1 MKTDTYNVN
10 NNPPGSPHE
19 VRRAPRAQPTS
30 ALRAHTPCWL
40 AMAWSFLNC
49 SSTFSTIF
57 IRAASRRYSSAV
69 CLLELMSLRCSSVR
83 ASGRLPHLRPR
94 SGRKKSK
101 DGQEAHS
108 KLKKEVKKGSGSVRM
123 ARSIIPAMP
132 RCSPGGRASSP
143 QGASPQCAS
152 SHDCG
157 THLSGTVWLGRNM
170 LLSWSP
176 QCAQPSS
183 LYTITCHGPRQG
195 CGACAQKL
203 CAFPQAP
210 GHPITGEQRF
220 PGQARRGRAF

>member
-1 MKTDTYNVN
+1 MLDRSACACAAKTAAADSARCGN
-10 NNPPGSPHE
+10 
-19 VRRAPRAQPTS
+19 RRPANAKLLSGASWTPKTGHSS
-30 ALRAHTPCWL
+30 ALL
-40 AMAWSFLNC
+40 ASCGASL
-49 SSTFSTIF
+49 STAGT
-57 IRAASRRYSSAV
+57 SSARSAF
-69 CLLELMSLRCSSVR
+69 CTNFRSFAPPPPYESIACAERRFHTC
-83 ASGRLPHLRPR
+83 RPR
-94 SGRKKSK
+94 SGRKFST

-123 ARSIIPAMP
+123 TRSIIPAMP

-195 CGACAQKL
+195 C
-203 CAFPQAP
+203 
-210 GHPITGEQRF
+210 
-220 PGQARRGRAF
+220 

>member
-19 VRRAPRAQPTS
+19 GRRAPHAQPTS

-94 SGRKKSK
+94 SGRKKSE

-176 QCAQPSS
+176 
-183 LYTITCHGPRQG
+183 
-195 CGACAQKL
+195 
-203 CAFPQAP
+203 
-210 GHPITGEQRF
+210 
-220 PGQARRGRAF
+220 

>member
-94 SGRKKSK
+94 SGRNFST

-108 KLKKEVKKGSGSVRM
+108 KLKKEVKKGSGKCANGPVDHTCNASGHWAFLWECPHWSWHSACCCSVTAAGLMRPYTCTWLDLPSPCRPLLLPSPLRPPGTR
-123 ARSIIPAMP
+123 ARAYP
-132 RCSPGGRASSP
+132 RR
-143 QGASPQCAS
+143 
-152 SHDCG
+152 
-157 THLSGTVWLGRNM
+157 L
-170 LLSWSP
+170 
-176 QCAQPSS
+176 
-183 LYTITCHGPRQG
+183 I
-195 CGACAQKL
+195 
-203 CAFPQAP
+203 
-210 GHPITGEQRF
+210 
-220 PGQARRGRAF
+220 